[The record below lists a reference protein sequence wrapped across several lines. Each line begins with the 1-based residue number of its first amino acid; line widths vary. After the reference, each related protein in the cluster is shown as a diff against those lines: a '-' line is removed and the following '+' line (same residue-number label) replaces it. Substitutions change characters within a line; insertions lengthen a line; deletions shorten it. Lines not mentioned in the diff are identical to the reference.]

1 MTSNGCL
8 RNRRRHLCKSLSSV
22 RVYESNCKSLP
33 FLTHFRNILY
43 FVVCTL
49 VSYFCGS
56 AWYLHWVYQYLYSI
70 RSVKM
75 FSSFSFGGKSTAE
88 AYTNSSLMIYDCA
101 DEKDLP
107 APPKGKVWVRDT
119 DTGVWA
125 LMPEPC
131 KANTAVATSKHF
143 PIMASNSHKHR
154 DRSGSTSSL
163 SIKLNNR
170 KGKIDDKSIDDDDDE
185 EEAIA
190 KFWSNPV
197 LGLDNDVNLMDE
209 VPDESRRRRR
219 PRPRRSFKNI
229 NKTRSPSFL
238 KDFYNTL
245 FWYGIEFEDEND
257 DAYEPSSIFG
267 GTRGKFDGRKYI
279 EGDDTINGS
288 NDDNDD
294 LDNFPVRG
302 RRRQQPLQ
310 SRQGINDRYNVSG
323 TRKRRQR
330 PPSSRRGAAYLRE
343 EWSEKS
349 WTEEEVSSWFDD
361 DDASD
366 STYQQRRKYFAD
378 DMFNDLRRAD
388 HKRRKKA
395 AEWDESYAFDIN
407 RSRISRESQPD
418 LENIVDVEVQVE
430 KTKNDEKKINGI
442 DGAERQNRSRKFE
455 SNQDQVS
462 VEQRAK
468 IKEKEDAEKRERVP
482 PNGIVAWG
490 PLGEIKGKDVRQKA
504 AEEAID
510 QIKNA
515 QISLEKQKA
524 KLIAA
529 EERMQVTRVTA
540 VLQRKR
546 ISERTDYISA
556 SEGAQLRRS
565 LRELDLEVSKEKRRL
580 REAREATNIAEIR
593 LNELNSKYDALM
605 TMYNSTLSSS

>member
-1 MTSNGCL
+1 MNMLLHYIIQLYLIEVATGFAPMTKIIQHHQISFDRSRSASKSIFIVGDDDTGCPL
-8 RNRRRHLCKSLSSV
+8 YARMSRGRYDLYEGDNDDDNYDADDSRRSRNRSRSRRAA
-22 RVYESNCKSLP
+22 RRQVY
-33 FLTHFRNILY
+33 
-43 FVVCTL
+43 
-49 VSYFCGS
+49 
-56 AWYLHWVYQYLYSI
+56 
-70 RSVKM
+70 
-75 FSSFSFGGKSTAE
+75 
-88 AYTNSSLMIYDCA
+88 D
-101 DEKDLP
+101 DEKD
-107 APPKGKVWVRDT
+107 KESSVGYRESRRVRED
-119 DTGVWA
+119 
-125 LMPEPC
+125 LY
-131 KANTAVATSKHF
+131 
-143 PIMASNSHKHR
+143 
-154 DRSGSTSSL
+154 
-163 SIKLNNR
+163 
-170 KGKIDDKSIDDDDDE
+170 DDDEDYDNDYSYDEGDDDDDE

-190 KFWSNPV
+190 NFWSNPV

-279 EGDDTINGS
+279 EDDDTINGS

-546 ISERTDYISA
+546 ISEVCGCSII
-556 SEGAQLRRS
+556 LCIKF
-565 LRELDLEVSKEKRRL
+565 L
-580 REAREATNIAEIR
+580 
-593 LNELNSKYDALM
+593 
-605 TMYNSTLSSS
+605 